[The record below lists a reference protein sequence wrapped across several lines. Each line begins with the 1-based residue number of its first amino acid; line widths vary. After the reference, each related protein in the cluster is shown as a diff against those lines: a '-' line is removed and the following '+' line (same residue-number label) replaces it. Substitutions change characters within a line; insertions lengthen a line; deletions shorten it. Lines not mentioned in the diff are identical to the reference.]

1 MHKRTKLWSSLSLAA
16 LVGGTSLAVA
26 AADELQ
32 AAAAMDTAAA
42 DTGQAAA
49 AGGEGEGEGLAQNVD
64 PATNDV
70 AYLSQLGLMRGHL
83 LVGLELYRA
92 GHIEHARM
100 HMKHPKSE
108 LYADMEPAFKARGS
122 AGFADQLTAL
132 ANAVESDDSSAEEVE
147 AAYAAVLEGISASE
161 ARVGSLSP
169 ATRLGV
175 VVKLVRTA
183 ADEYALGVVDG
194 KVVNGH
200 EYQDAYGFTR
210 TAQSLVANMDVGDD
224 ADLAATRDGVKAL
237 IQGLFDA
244 NLWLGIMPPEAV
256 DGNAS
261 QLYGAAARIE
271 IAALSL

>member
-16 LVGGTSLAVA
+16 LVGGTTLGAA

-32 AAAAMDTAAA
+32 AAAAA
-42 DTGQAAA
+42 DAGQATA

-64 PATNDV
+64 PATDNV
-70 AYLSQLGLMRGHL
+70 AYLAQLGLMRGHL
-83 LVGLELYRA
+83 LVGLALYRE
-92 GHIEHARM
+92 GHIDHARM

-122 AGFADQLTAL
+122 AGFADQLTTL
-132 ANAVESDDSSAEEVE
+132 AKAVESDDSSAEAVE
-147 AAYAAVLEGISASE
+147 AAYAAVLEGISAAE
-161 ARVGSLSP
+161 ARVGALPP

-175 VVKLVRTA
+175 VVKLLRTA
-183 ADEYALGVVDG
+183 GEEYAIGVVDG

-210 TAQSLVANMDVGDD
+210 TAQSLVANMDAGDD
-224 ADLAATRDGVKAL
+224 ADLAATQDRVNAL

-244 NLWLGIMPPEAV
+244 NLWPGIMPPDTVSA
-256 DGNAS
+256 DAS
-261 QLYGAAARIE
+261 SLYGAAARIE